1 MNVNFLQ
8 GNSIKDMILLKDTFE
23 NGTFLWNN
31 ETERLY
37 IKMKDKI
44 IGITPGDRV
53 IKEIKCKE
61 CNAPIKIDPHNRSSI
76 VKCEFCGNYYDIDC
90 YNNDISNKNVEKNE

>member
-1 MNVNFLQ
+1 MNVSFIYS
-8 GNSIKDMILLKDTFE
+8 NSIKEVIKNKDRIC
-23 NGTFLWNN
+23 NGHFIWVH

-61 CNAPIKIDPHNRSSI
+61 CGAPIKINPKDRSSI
-76 VKCEFCGNYYDIDC
+76 VKCEYCGNYYDIDC
-90 YNNDISNKNVEKNE
+90 YNNDISNKNIEEE